1 MKEPDEY
8 RHPCC
13 FPGKICEKHGLVLS
27 QLMRTVQKRP
37 GEEGLTKH
45 QPVSFLGVVQVRSC
59 PQLRGLPLEA
69 LRREVH
75 VAYMWAWWE
84 KLTNP

>member
-1 MKEPDEY
+1 M
-8 RHPCC
+8 
-13 FPGKICEKHGLVLS
+13 VLS

-45 QPVSFLGVVQVRSC
+45 QPVSFLRVVQVRRC
-59 PQLRGLPLEA
+59 LQLCGLPPEA
-69 LRREVH
+69 LQREVH